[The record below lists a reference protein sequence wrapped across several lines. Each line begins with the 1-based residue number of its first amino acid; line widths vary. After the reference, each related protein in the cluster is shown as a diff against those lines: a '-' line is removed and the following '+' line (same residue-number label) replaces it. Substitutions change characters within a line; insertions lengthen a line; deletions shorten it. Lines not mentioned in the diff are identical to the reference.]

1 MKNILIFTEHSKKRG
16 IGHLIRSERLY
27 RNLRKSYNCKFFINK
42 SDNFIKKTLKNIKNF
57 NLVILDFKTY
67 KKKYF
72 LNKKNLFF
80 IIFDQSR
87 IKSKN
92 LISIN
97 PLVLNTKK
105 YNGTKWFVY
114 PDNFFKKKR
123 SKIYKKK
130 MNLFI
135 SQGGTDSDNNLKK
148 ILKKINY
155 CSNKISKVY
164 IKIPKKNY
172 LNKINNKKI
181 VKLSS
186 IKNLFN
192 LLNKVDLAISGCGN
206 FSYEINFF
214 KIPTVYV
221 SDVKDEI
228 LRGKRL
234 ENLKLGKFY
243 RMRNLDNAFKELY
256 KLMNDKNYYKKMV
269 QFKQNFFAYNGL
281 LNIKSLIKT
290 IFLKYDF

>member
-1 MKNILIFTEHSKKRG
+1 
-16 IGHLIRSERLY
+16 
-27 RNLRKSYNCKFFINK
+27 
-42 SDNFIKKTLKNIKNF
+42 
-57 NLVILDFKTY
+57 
-67 KKKYF
+67 
-72 LNKKNLFF
+72 
-80 IIFDQSR
+80 
-87 IKSKN
+87 
-92 LISIN
+92 
-97 PLVLNTKK
+97 
-105 YNGTKWFVY
+105 
-114 PDNFFKKKR
+114 
-123 SKIYKKK
+123 

-148 ILKKINY
+148 ILKKINFS
-155 CSNKISKVY
+155 SNKISKVY

-214 KIPTVYV
+214 KIPTIYV

-243 RMRNLDNAFKELY
+243 RMRNIDNAFKELN

-269 QFKQNFFAYNGL
+269 QFKENFFAYNGL

>member
-1 MKNILIFTEHSKKRG
+1 MKNILIFTQYSKKQG

-27 RNLRKSYNCKFFINK
+27 KNLKKNYNCKFFVNK
-42 SDNFIKKTLKNIKNF
+42 SDNFIEKTLKNKKNF

-80 IIFDQSR
+80 ITFDQSK

-92 LISIN
+92 LISLN
-97 PLVLNTKK
+97 PLVLNAKK
-105 YNGTKWFVY
+105 YNGPKWFVY
-114 PDNFFKKKR
+114 PENFFKKKK

-130 MNLFI
+130 INLFI
-135 SQGGTDSDNNLKK
+135 SQGGTDSNNNLKK
-148 ILKKINY
+148 ILKKINFS
-155 CSNKISKVY
+155 SNKISKVY

-172 LNKINNKKI
+172 LNKIKNKKI

-186 IKNLFN
+186 IKNLFS
-192 LLNKVDLAISGCGN
+192 LLNRIDLAISGCGN

-214 KIPTVYV
+214 KIPSVYV
-221 SDVKDEI
+221 SDVKGEI

-243 RMRNLDNAFKELY
+243 RMRNLDDAFKELD

-269 QFKQNFFAYNGL
+269 RLKKNFFTYNGL
-281 LNIKSLIKT
+281 LNIKSLIKK
-290 IFLKYDF
+290 IFLQYDF